1 MNCQRD
7 GSVAL
12 DSVDELLTPEEC
24 ALWLKMEE
32 DTLLENVRMGRIPV
46 VKINS
51 RVLRFH
57 PRTVLLGLGVARE
70 ALIQTD
76 PLPRR
81 R

>member
-1 MNCQRD
+1 MQ
-7 GSVAL
+7 
-12 DSVDELLTPEEC
+12 
-24 ALWLKMEE
+24 E
-32 DTLLENVRMGRIPV
+32 DTLLENVRLGRIPV
-46 VKINS
+46 VKINR

-70 ALIQTD
+70 ALIQSD

>member
-1 MNCQRD
+1 MNRYQN

-12 DSVDELLTPEEC
+12 DSLDELLTPEEC

-70 ALIQTD
+70 TLVQAD
-76 PLPRR
+76 PRSR
-81 R
+81 KR

>member
-1 MNCQRD
+1 MNRCRD

-12 DSVDELLTPEEC
+12 DSLDELLTPEEC
-24 ALWLKMEE
+24 ARWLKMQE
-32 DTLLENVRMGRIPV
+32 DTLLENVRLGRIPV
-46 VKINS
+46 VKINR

-70 ALIQTD
+70 ALIQSD